1 MKPQMNALAREA
13 EMRRKTV
20 RVRTRFSGIWAEGKS
35 SEGCGRLYF
44 GVERK
49 KSELSRAREVAL
61 LRLGDGNG
69 FCFLLKSSISIRFFR
84 KGMIRGFLTQLLI
97 YKNAGRIAID
107 NFAGGLAEGNKC
119 FPEKGEN
126 ISRKGHEEIHTVN
139 KDEEGIRYCSI
150 WNIFARRHVEGYRA
164 G

>member
-1 MKPQMNALAREA
+1 MKPQMNALASEA
-13 EMRRKTV
+13 KTRRKTV
-20 RVRTRFSGIWAEGKS
+20 RARTRFSGVWAEGES

-44 GVERK
+44 CVEPWE
-49 KSELSRAREVAL
+49 SELSRARKIAL

-84 KGMIRGFLTQLLI
+84 VGIIRGFLTRLFI

-107 NFAGGLAEGNKC
+107 NFAGARGENKC
-119 FPEKGEN
+119 FPRKGEN

-139 KDEEGIRYCSI
+139 KDGEGIRYCSI
-150 WNIFARRHVEGYRA
+150 WNIFARRHVEGY
-164 G
+164 GTG